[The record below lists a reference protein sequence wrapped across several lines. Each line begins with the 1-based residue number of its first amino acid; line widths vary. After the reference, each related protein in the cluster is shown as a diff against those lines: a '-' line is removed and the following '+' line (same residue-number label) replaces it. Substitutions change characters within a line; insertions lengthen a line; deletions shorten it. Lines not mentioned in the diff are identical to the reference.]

1 MKCTVNC
8 AVEYTYTME
17 IPEDAIDEVVA
28 DYGDSREKAIKRL
41 AEVYSEGE
49 DEVFDTLR
57 FWKNRT
63 DYRFALVEVKD
74 EDNNT
79 VYSYSE

>member
-1 MKCTVNC
+1 MKCTVKTV
-8 AVEYTYTME
+8 VEYTYTME
-17 IPEDAIDEVVA
+17 IPEDVINEDVH
-28 DYGDSREKAIKRL
+28 DYDTSREASIERL

-49 DEVFDTLR
+49 DDVFDTLR
-57 FWKNRT
+57 FWKNCT
-63 DYRFALVEVKD
+63 DYRFASVEVKD

>member
-8 AVEYTYTME
+8 VVEYTYTME

-49 DEVFDTLR
+49 DEECTPDPIPAHFKKGMLNDDSDCEVVECDNFR
-57 FWKNRT
+57 F
-63 DYRFALVEVKD
+63 
-74 EDNNT
+74 
-79 VYSYSE
+79 

>member
-8 AVEYTYTME
+8 VVEYTYTME
-17 IPEDAIDEVVA
+17 IPEDVIDDDAE
-28 DYGDSREKAIKRL
+28 DYGTSREVSVKRL

-49 DEVFDTLR
+49 DNVFDTLR
-57 FWKNRT
+57 FWG
-63 DYRFALVEVKD
+63 DCIGYRFSLVEVKD
-74 EDNNT
+74 ENDNT

>member
-1 MKCTVNC
+1 
-8 AVEYTYTME
+8 ME
-17 IPEDAIDEVVA
+17 IPEDAIDEVVI
-28 DYGDSREKAIKRL
+28 DYGEPREKAVKRL

-63 DYRFALVEVKD
+63 DYRFSLVEVKD
-74 EDNNT
+74 ENDKT

>member
-8 AVEYTYTME
+8 VVEYTYTME

-49 DEVFDTLR
+49 DEVFDT
-57 FWKNRT
+57 
-63 DYRFALVEVKD
+63 
-74 EDNNT
+74 
-79 VYSYSE
+79 

>member
-8 AVEYTYTME
+8 VVEYTYTME